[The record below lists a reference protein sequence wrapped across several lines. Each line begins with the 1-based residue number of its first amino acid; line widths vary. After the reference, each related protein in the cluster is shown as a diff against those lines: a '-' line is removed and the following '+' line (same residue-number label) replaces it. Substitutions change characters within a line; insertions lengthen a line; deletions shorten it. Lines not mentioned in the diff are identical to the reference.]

1 MELGKAPTVDAPN
14 KSLRRPWWDLAEGFC
29 FGCWA
34 CRCRSSFCSRSSG
47 TTSGEPGAHQA
58 PPKSEMNSPDARPCG
73 GTHRGRCAGDSDP
86 SRL

>member
-47 TTSGEPGAHQA
+47 TT
-58 PPKSEMNSPDARPCG
+58 
-73 GTHRGRCAGDSDP
+73 
-86 SRL
+86 